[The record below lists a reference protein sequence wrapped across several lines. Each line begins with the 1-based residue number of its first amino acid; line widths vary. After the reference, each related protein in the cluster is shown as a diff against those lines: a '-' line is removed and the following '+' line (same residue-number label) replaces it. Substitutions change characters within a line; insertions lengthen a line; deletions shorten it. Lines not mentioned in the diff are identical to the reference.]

1 MPKNVA
7 KQGVQGNKRM
17 IRKKLSKNRGDIMN
31 TLIKG
36 KGIRKDYQMGEV
48 VVTALR
54 GVDFEI
60 YEGEFVVVLGPSGS
74 GKSTLLN
81 IIGGMDTP
89 TGGELY
95 YKDELISEYDE
106 GALTRYRRHSVG
118 FVFQFYNLMPNL
130 TAGENISLSVEIAK
144 DPLEIDYVLE
154 KIGLSERKNHFPAQL
169 SGGEQQRVAIG
180 RAIAKNPEL
189 LLCDEPTGALDLS
202 TGIEVLKFLK
212 LFNEELGKTV
222 VIITHNSDIGKIAD
236 RIFYLR
242 DGSIERVAVNEKP
255 MSPEEVS
262 W

>member
-1 MPKNVA
+1 
-7 KQGVQGNKRM
+7 
-17 IRKKLSKNRGDIMN
+17 MN

-36 KGIRKDYQMGEV
+36 KGVKKDYQMGEV

-60 YEGEFVVVLGPSGS
+60 FEGEFVVVLGPSGS

-81 IIGGMDTP
+81 IVGGMDTP

-106 GALTRYRRHSVG
+106 GELTRYRRHSVG

-130 TAGENISLSVEIAK
+130 TAGENISLSTEIAK

-154 KIGLSERKNHFPAQL
+154 KIGLSDRKNHFPAQL

-189 LLCDEPTGALDLS
+189 LLCDEPTGALDVS

-222 VIITHNSDIGKIAD
+222 VIITHNSDIGKMAD
-236 RIFYLR
+236 RVFYIR
-242 DGSIERVAVNEKP
+242 DGNIERIAVNKKP
-255 MSPEEVS
+255 MRPEEVS